1 MGVTLLLTVLLHIF
15 SAASSL
21 GASELRFTIVH
32 TSDEHS
38 SLMPAPMADY
48 VPGQTCPAMGGF
60 ARLSTLVERIRQ
72 QKNGLAEPLL
82 LLSSGDFIG
91 GTPFSWLIQKELA
104 PELDLMRRLG
114 YVATTFGNHEFDY
127 GPEKFVEYF
136 KRGNPEPGAIVLLS
150 ANIVIPEDHV
160 FNQLP
165 IKEHLLLTLANGLK
179 IGIFG
184 LLGKG
189 AHRLAPAARPLDF
202 ADQQD
207 SARRAVAALK
217 LAGAEVIIALTH
229 AGINEDRELAQ
240 AVSGIDLILGGH
252 DHIRT
257 DPPEQVKNTLIMHSG
272 YFLRS
277 AGQLDLA
284 FNRVTG
290 GLRIR
295 NNETSSPIIHELNSN
310 IAEDPQLIRLVDD
323 YRLKLNDFLASFT
336 AGDFSDMGQIIARS
350 EFALIKHQSVSETTV
365 GNFITDAIRF
375 ETARITGDQVHFA
388 FHANGIIRGNIIPGT
403 LDATRGN
410 ITFFDLATLSG
421 LGSGKDGEPGYPL
434 VSFYL
439 NETEVLN
446 MLEIATL
453 LPLLWGDVYFLQVSG
468 LRYSYDP
475 QRAFWFKVPII
486 NKPLPAY
493 CSIRHAERYLG
504 DGLQSEPDYAVL
516 SAWNT
521 KLYHIATTHYL
532 ASYLPMVGKKLPR
545 LNLVLKNKQ
554 GQPVEL
560 DDCLIK
566 LNNREF
572 KLWEA
577 AARYARSFASDSR
590 QIAVIPEYYRQT
602 GGRITIV
609 AGTPLWVGP
618 LIALSAILLLVFA
631 FRLSK
636 KRKSPAIH

>member
-1 MGVTLLLTVLLHIF
+1 MLIVLLQVF
-15 SAASSL
+15 CRVQPLVAD
-21 GASELRFTIVH
+21 ELRFTILH

-38 SLMPAPMADY
+38 SLMPAPLADY
-48 VPGQTCPAMGGF
+48 VPGQACPAMGGF
-60 ARLSTLVERIRQ
+60 ARLATLVERIRQ
-72 QKNGLAEPLL
+72 QKNESAEPLL

-91 GTPFSWLIQKELA
+91 GTPFSWLIQKGLA
-104 PELDLMRRLG
+104 PELELMRRLG
-114 YVATTFGNHEFDY
+114 YLATTFGNHEFDY

-136 KRGNPEPGAIVLLS
+136 KRGNPDPGAVALLS
-150 ANIVIPEDHV
+150 ANIVIPENHV
-160 FNQLP
+160 FKQLP

-179 IGIFG
+179 IGVFG

-189 AHRLAPAARPLDF
+189 AHRLAPAAKPLDF
-202 ADQQD
+202 ADQQT
-207 SARRAVAALK
+207 SANRAVAALK
-217 LAGAEVIIALTH
+217 LAGADVVVALTH
-229 AGINEDRELAQ
+229 AGINEDRELAW
-240 AVSGIDLILGGH
+240 AVSGIDIILGGH

-257 DPPEQVKNTLIMHSG
+257 DPPEQVNNTLIMHSG

-277 AGQLDLA
+277 AGQLDLS
-284 FNRVTG
+284 FSRTTG
-290 GLRIR
+290 KLRLR
-295 NNETSSPIIHELNSN
+295 NNETSSPFIHELDSN
-310 IAEDPQLIRLVDD
+310 VTEDPQIIKIVDE
-323 YRLKLNDFLASFT
+323 YRLQLNCFIASFT
-336 AGDFSDMGQIIARS
+336 SMDFSDTGQIIARS
-350 EFALIKHQSVSETTV
+350 DFALVKQQPVSETTV

-375 ETARITGDQVHFA
+375 EASRVTGDKVHFA

-439 NETEVLN
+439 NGAEVLN

-493 CSIRHAERYLG
+493 RSILHAEKYPG
-504 DGLQSEPDYAVL
+504 DDLQIEHNYEVL
-516 SAWNT
+516 TAADT

-560 DDCLIK
+560 DDCLIR

-577 AARYARSFASDSR
+577 TARYARSFASDSR

-602 GGRITIV
+602 GGRIMV
-609 AGTPLWVGP
+609 AAGTSLWVGP
-618 LIALSAILLLVFA
+618 AIALMALLMLVFA
-631 FRLSK
+631 FR
-636 KRKSPAIH
+636 RFRRR